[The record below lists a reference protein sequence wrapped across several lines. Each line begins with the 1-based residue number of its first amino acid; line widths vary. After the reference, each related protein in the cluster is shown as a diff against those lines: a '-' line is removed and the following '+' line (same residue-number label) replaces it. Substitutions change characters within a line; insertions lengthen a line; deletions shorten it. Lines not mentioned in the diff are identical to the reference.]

1 MKKLVGMFKKLPPEM
16 RMLVAMAGLGTPL
29 GIFYGVQRF
38 LFPTTPIRY
47 LILGFALI
55 VGVLLLVGFLIS
67 KVVGGRSRK
76 RVRAMEQ
83 ELAGS
88 GQAGPTGMDVRAA
101 IKENNEKFFTAIREM
116 RKNLGLSVYDLPWYI
131 VIGDSGCG
139 KTKLINEGG
148 LVFSTGKPEGYQLG
162 TLNYN
167 WWFTEDAIFVDM
179 AGRLCNP
186 QEDADRREW
195 TSFLDTVAKGRKGYP
210 INGALVCVAADHLL
224 QDSPEKQEQ
233 DANTMLERLRD
244 LQTRLGV
251 TFATYLVVTKCDK
264 ILGFMPFFDRA
275 GKDIA
280 FKNQMFGWSKP
291 GSYDELADPE
301 QFDQHLDG
309 LYQRLNE
316 LRLRRLDDDVDEV
329 EMGLAYAFPEE
340 FRTLRDALKI
350 YVRTLFPMIKN
361 PKAVKNLI
369 FRGVYF
375 TSATQEGEVVLKHLT
390 QRMGEDTARQFPPLE
405 SLYPQ
410 PRPHFVK
417 DLLTRKV
424 LPENGLVFRN
434 EQEVARNRNL
444 AKVLKLG
451 SIAASLVL
459 VAALVWSMMAFGRL
473 INTPRM
479 NAVDATVAF
488 AGPLQVEGGEPAKPP
503 AGMQP
508 AAALAAAM
516 QLGNGVET
524 LRANKLA
531 ARVLSLNIG
540 TDAPVRDLTRIEL
553 RVFEEGVLRAVLR
566 EVDQALRQTTLESP
580 VKGEDAVKAAQA
592 YRDALMVY
600 VKWFGCAANPQ
611 PTTEPLFEDFKVLCE
626 VVTDRDSVVRA
637 QRADFLQQSDRYFK
651 AIQGASLGT
660 SSPNPARLLLST
672 GLDPAGTIQAAVV
685 TVHRFFEAYA
695 TMNEQHPDKTIAEWM
710 RIGRVCQEIEQSYAA
725 MLSAGREIVTQDDL
739 VAFAE
744 QFGKSFAVFDQATN
758 ALHWQGVRGRSQF
771 VIIPTVREAILNQ
784 RKLWTGYEEALKK
797 AYAACASAQ
806 QAVSPVALSWLSLG
820 DQQGGMVRGL
830 DRLLA
835 ESLHADAALT
845 DQSYF
850 DTFFEAGTFERLI
863 PEVHERYSYAI
874 VLKKAGDAPK
884 DDEIVPAA
892 DTVAVQ
898 DVLTK
903 VNQRLKALE
912 LGPPADL
919 SQETLADWNSRL
931 YAHLEKM
938 ANLGKQAAA
947 LPIKLEQPD
956 KWRQDELA
964 GLYREYE
971 ALGARG
977 EGSLLLTT
985 IARRLDQ
992 VRDWGVAELYPDW
1005 RGKASS
1011 AYQIAIPAELTTP
1024 TAAPVAAPTAPREP
1038 ERREIRVPGQADRAI
1053 RRPGE
1058 TERAA
1063 VPSVGAVELEGTIPN
1078 CTSPTFLNRMAG
1090 EFVSALIYLGQL
1102 QKADYLPGTGEYG
1115 DLQGLCKQRL
1125 SEACRV
1131 YVDKYAESWAIAY
1144 RARSLTKLARVQEQ
1158 TRDWKVLTEALG
1170 RTATP
1175 GIPDAREVGKELESA
1190 LSEILRAVPWARVGE
1205 DGRTWEQ
1212 LAAGDAEWRDVADW
1226 FRLAVR
1232 KNWTDEGRVFVNEV
1246 QMPSGVTPNPNELP
1260 WDALAREVG
1269 RRWGE
1274 LVEAVRTNTPLPA
1287 QFDRHTKERREIP
1300 WGVIEQFR
1308 KDCRLDDEKLTQQ
1321 LVSFIEQGQAALSE
1335 ELSRLLY
1342 DLQQRYFE
1350 GARPYRGWPYVNPD
1364 GQLADATDTV
1374 DYLKFRQ
1381 FLDEMQ
1387 QFLRVYQAVEDGL
1400 PRDNPSKQRRAAFYD
1415 ACQRWRDFLA
1425 VGSDN
1430 APARLELVIKYEDPL
1445 NPQAPGGVV
1454 QGIQDTAQYYY
1465 RSVHLALGLRIRQT
1479 GGSETDGP
1487 IEIPTVAQ
1495 DPGQQTWEAIWPWV
1509 GRSGDAQLTMQFVSG
1524 IQRQGQSKPSPNVP
1538 GLVLGRL
1545 SPLSLC
1551 AYLNRYG
1558 TKVGDNLWVTAHQ
1571 IDLAEAFRAAGA
1583 PEMVPQDDKRIMGVK
1598 LSFELKRPM
1607 PSPIEPLAGR

>member
-1 MKKLVGMFKKLPPEM
+1 MKKLVGLFKQLPPEL

-29 GIFYGVQRF
+29 GIFYAVQRF

-47 LILGFALI
+47 LILGFAVV
-55 VGVLLLVGFLIS
+55 VGVICLVGFLLT
-67 KVVGGRSRK
+67 KVFGGRSRK
-76 RVRAMEQ
+76 RVRSMEQ
-83 ELAGS
+83 ELASS

-101 IKENNEKFFTAIREM
+101 IKENNEKFFAAIRDM

-131 VIGDSGCG
+131 VLGDSGCG

-195 TSFLDTVAKGRKGYP
+195 TAFLETIGKGRKGYP
-210 INGALVCVAADHLL
+210 VNGAIVCVAADHLL

-291 GSYDELADPE
+291 GSYDELFDPE
-301 QFDQHLDG
+301 QFDRQLDD
-309 LYQRLNE
+309 LYQRLSE

-329 EMGLAYAFPEE
+329 EMGLAYSFPEE
-340 FRTLRDALKI
+340 FRTLRDSLKI

-390 QRMGEDTARQFPPLE
+390 QRLGDDTARQFPPLE

-434 EQEVARNRNL
+434 EQEVARNRKL
-444 AKVLKLG
+444 ARLLKTG
-451 SIAASLVL
+451 SIAASVLL
-459 VAALVWSMMAFGRL
+459 VAALVWSMMTFGKL
-473 INTPRM
+473 INTPRV

-488 AGPLQVEGGEPAKPP
+488 AGPLEAEGGQQAKP

-508 AAALAAAM
+508 AGALATAM
-516 QLGNGVET
+516 NLSSGIES

-540 TDAPVRDLTRIEL
+540 TDAPIRDLTRVETRL
-553 RVFEEGVLRAVLR
+553 FEEGVLRAVLR
-566 EVDQALRQTTLESP
+566 EVDKALRETRLEPPQKS
-580 VKGEDAVKAAQA
+580 EDAVKAAQA
-592 YRDALMVY
+592 YRDALLVY
-600 VKWFGCAANPQ
+600 VKWFGCAGTPEPQ
-611 PTTEPLFEDFKVLCE
+611 GEGLFEDFKTLCE
-626 VVTDRDSVVRA
+626 VVSDKDSVVIA
-637 QRADFLQQSDRYFK
+637 QRADFLKQSERYFK
-651 AIQGASLGT
+651 SIQDTSLDMARL
-660 SSPNPARLLLST
+660 NPARLLLDS
-672 GLDPAGTIQAAVV
+672 GLDPKATIEAGVV
-685 TVHRFFEAYA
+685 TVHKFFEAYA
-695 TMNEQHPDKTIAEWM
+695 TLSEAHPDKTIAEWM
-710 RIGRVCQEIEQSYAA
+710 RIGKICQQLDESYAA

-744 QFGKSFAVFDQATN
+744 QFGKSFSVFDLAVKGIR
-758 ALHWQGVRGRSQF
+758 WQGDRGRSQF
-771 VIIPTVREAILNQ
+771 VKIPTVREAILNQ
-784 RKLWTGYEEALKK
+784 RKLWVGYEEALKK
-797 AYAACASAQ
+797 AYASCASAQ
-806 QAVSPVALSWLSLG
+806 QAAGPAALGWLSLG

-835 ESLHADAALT
+835 ESLHSDALLT

-850 DTFFEAGTFERLI
+850 EQFFEPGTFERLI

-874 VLKKAGDAPK
+874 AMKKAGDAPK

-898 DVLTK
+898 EVLTK
-903 VNQRLKALE
+903 VSERLKALE

-919 SQETLADWNSRL
+919 SKETLADWNARL

-938 ANLGKQAAA
+938 ANLAKQAGP

-956 KWRQDELA
+956 KWRQEELA

-971 ALGARG
+971 SLGARG

-992 VRDWGVAELYPDW
+992 VRDWGLAELYPDW

-1011 AYQIAIPAELTTP
+1011 AYQIAIPPEPSAPSVAPAPTP
-1024 TAAPVAAPTAPREP
+1024 TEPREP
-1038 ERREIRVPGQADRAI
+1038 ERREIRVPGQPDRQI

-1058 TERAA
+1058 TERPAV
-1063 VPSVGAVELEGTIPN
+1063 VPSVAVELEGTIPT
-1078 CTSPTFLNRMAG
+1078 CTTPAFLNRLAG
-1090 EFVSALIYLGQL
+1090 EFVSALIFVGQL
-1102 QKADYLPGTGEYG
+1102 QKTDYLPGSGEYA
-1115 DLQGLCKQRL
+1115 DLQGVCKQRL
-1125 SEACRV
+1125 SDACRA
-1131 YVDKYAESWAIAY
+1131 YIDRYAESWAVAY
-1144 RARSLTKLARVQEQ
+1144 RSRTLTKLTRVQEQ
-1158 TRDWKVLTEALG
+1158 ARDWKVLSDALG
-1170 RTATP
+1170 RTAVP
-1175 GIPDAREVGKELESA
+1175 GIPDTREVGKELESA
-1190 LSEILRAVPWARVGE
+1190 LAEILRAVPWARVGD

-1212 LAAGDAEWRDVADW
+1212 LAGSDAEWRDVADW
-1226 FRLAVR
+1226 FRLAVK
-1232 KNWTDEGRVFVNEV
+1232 KNWTDEGKVFVTEV
-1246 QMPSGVTPNPNELP
+1246 QLPTSITVGPNDVP
-1260 WDALAREVG
+1260 WEVVAREVG
-1269 RRWGE
+1269 RRWVE
-1274 LVEAVRTNTPLPA
+1274 VVEAVRANVPLPR

-1300 WGVIEQFR
+1300 WGLMDQFR
-1308 KDCRLDDEKLTQQ
+1308 KECHLDDEKLTQRM
-1321 LVSFIEQGQAALSE
+1321 VEFMAQGQAALSE
-1335 ELSRLLY
+1335 ELSQVLY
-1342 DLQQRYFE
+1342 ELQQRYFE
-1350 GARPYRGWPYVNPD
+1350 GARVYTGWPYVNPD
-1364 GQLADATDTV
+1364 GRLADATDTV
-1374 DYLKFRQ
+1374 DYSKFRQ
-1381 FLDEMQ
+1381 FLDETEQ
-1387 QFLRVYQAVEDGL
+1387 LLRVQRVLEEGL
-1400 PRDNPSKQRRAAFYD
+1400 PADNPLKQRRTVFYD

-1425 VGSDN
+1425 VGTDSM
-1430 APARLELVIKYEDPL
+1430 PARLEMVVKYEDPL

-1454 QGIQDTAQYYY
+1454 QGIQDTPQYYY

-1479 GGSETDGP
+1479 GGAESDGP
-1487 IEIPTVAQ
+1487 IEMPTVAQ
-1495 DPGQQTWEAIWPWV
+1495 DPSQQTWEAIWPWV
-1509 GRSGDAQLTMQFVSG
+1509 GRSGDAQLTMQFVG
-1524 IQRQGQSKPSPNVP
+1524 GLQRQGQSKASPNIP

-1545 SPLSLC
+1545 SPLSFC

-1558 TKVGDNLWVTAHQ
+1558 KKAGDNLWVTAHQ
-1571 IDLAEAFRAAGA
+1571 IDLVEAFRAAGA
-1583 PEMVPQDDKRIMGVK
+1583 PELVPQDDKRIMGVK
-1598 LSFELKRPM
+1598 FSFVLKRSLPD
-1607 PSPIEPLAGR
+1607 PIDPLAAGR